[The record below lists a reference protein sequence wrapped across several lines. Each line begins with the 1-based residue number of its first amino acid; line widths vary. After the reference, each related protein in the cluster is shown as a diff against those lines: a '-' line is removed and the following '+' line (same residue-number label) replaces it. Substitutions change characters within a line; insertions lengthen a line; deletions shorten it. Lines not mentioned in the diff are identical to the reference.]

1 MKKQKINV
9 VTLGCSKNLVD
20 SEVLLNQLSMDGFE
34 VVHDSNDESDI
45 VVINT
50 CGFIGDAKEESVNT
64 ILSFVDAKGRGDIE
78 KLYVMGCLSE
88 RYKTDLEKEVPEVD
102 RFFGK
107 FDMRAIVS
115 ELKATYRPEFI
126 YERKITTPSHFAYLK
141 ISEGC
146 NRVCAFCAI
155 PGMTGKHKSKSM
167 DDLVKEARYLAK
179 RGVKEILLIAQDLS
193 YYGIDLYGKGMLAE
207 LIQKIA
213 EIDGIEWI
221 RLHYLYPTKFPMDI
235 LPLFKSVPKLCKY
248 IDIPL
253 QHSANNVL
261 KHMLRHVTTEETEA
275 LLQKIKE
282 AVPGIAIRTTM
293 LVGHPGE
300 TEEDFEQLKSF
311 VAKHRF
317 DRLGAF
323 TYSHEEGTYGYKTY
337 QDDVPEDV
345 KQTRANELMSLQE
358 QISAEFNAAKVGQT
372 LKVIVDRED
381 AEYFVGR
388 TEFDSPE
395 VDGEV
400 LISKEIPLKKGEFC
414 RVQITGAEEFDLYG
428 KVVAEFMPV

>member
-9 VTLGCSKNLVD
+9 VSLGCSKNLVD
-20 SEVLLNQLSMDGFE
+20 SEVLLNQLAMDGFE
-34 VVHDSNDESDI
+34 VVHDSNDTDSDI

-50 CGFIGDAKEESVNT
+50 CGFIHDAKEESVNT
-64 ILSFVDAKGRGDIE
+64 IMEFVAAKGRGEIE

-88 RYKTDLEKEVPEVD
+88 RYKLDLEKEVPEVD

-107 FDMRAIVS
+107 FDMKAVVS

-126 YERKITTPSHFAYLK
+126 YERKITTTSHFAYLK

-167 DDLVKEARYLAK
+167 EDLVKEAKYLAK
-179 RGVKEILLIAQDLS
+179 SGVREILLIAQDLS

-207 LIQKIA
+207 LIQKIS

-235 LPLFKSVPKLCKY
+235 LPLFKTIPKLCKY

-253 QHSANNVL
+253 QHSSNNVL
-261 KHMLRHVTTEETEA
+261 KHMLRHVTTEETET
-275 LLQKIKE
+275 LLQKIKAE
-282 AVPGIAIRTTM
+282 VPGIAIRTTM

-300 TEEDFEQLKSF
+300 TEEDFEQLKGFIS
-311 VAKHRF
+311 KHKF

-323 TYSHEEGTYGYKTY
+323 AYSHEEGTYGYQKY
-337 QDDVPEDV
+337 LDDVSEDV
-345 KQTRANELMSLQE
+345 KLARQEELMGIQ
-358 QISAEFNAAKVGQT
+358 QIISSQLNTAKIGLT
-372 LKVIVDRED
+372 LKVIIDRED
-381 AEYFVGR
+381 DEFFVGR
-388 TEFDSPE
+388 SEFDSPE

-400 LISKEIPLKKGEFC
+400 LISKEVQLKKGQFC
-414 RVQITGAEEFDLYG
+414 SVEITGSDEFDLYG
-428 KVVAEFMPV
+428 KVV